1 MKNHP
6 WIKQLTSFFVAIG
19 LMFSAQMAFANG
31 EIGEHVNHL
40 SDNIEKYEEEVEW
53 VIKKVGGIVERYEA
67 EGVKAANSGAVVDY
81 WEAVQFHAAI
91 ESNYIQLYAEIW
103 QGLYG
108 VKEAVD
114 NQQSVADVR
123 QQYRQLKHTLWQSL
137 GAVKLAAVYQDK
149 GLLET
154 VQLREG
160 APSNSVEILEAV
172 KNRLHKAVA
181 KFAEKAYDESS
192 SIVHDAYLNLFEGVE
207 GELITLNA
215 ELVEDLEKD
224 FNVVIPKTIKSKASL
239 DELRDAV
246 ATMESKLNQA
256 IKLVKNNSK
265 KKDVF

>member
-1 MKNHP
+1 MNNP
-6 WIKQLTSFFVAIG
+6 SWIKHLSSALAAIG
-19 LMFSAQMAFANG
+19 LMLSAQLAFANG

-40 SDNIEKYEEEVEW
+40 SNNIEKYEEEVQW

-67 EGVKAANSGAVVDY
+67 DGVKAANSGAVVDY

-114 NQQSVADVR
+114 QQKSVADVR
-123 QQYRQLKHTLWQSL
+123 TQYRQLKHTLWQSL

-149 GLLET
+149 GLLEA

-160 APSNSVEILEAV
+160 APSNSVETLEAV

-215 ELVEDLEKD
+215 DLVEDLEKD
-224 FNVVIPKTIKSKASL
+224 FNVILPQNIKNKVST
-239 DELRDAV
+239 DELRGAV
-246 ATMESKLNQA
+246 ETMEAKLDKA
-256 IKLVKNNSK
+256 IALVKNNTD

>member
-1 MKNHP
+1 MIKSP
-6 WIKQLTSFFVAIG
+6 WIVNLVAAITLLLTNQLA
-19 LMFSAQMAFANG
+19 MANG

-40 SDNIEKYEEEVEW
+40 SDNVEKYEEEVVW

-67 EGVKAANSGAVVDY
+67 EGAKAANSGAVVDY

-114 NQQSVADVR
+114 QQKPVADVR
-123 QQYRQLKHTLWQSL
+123 NEYRQLKHTLWQSL

-149 GLLET
+149 GLLEA

-160 APSNSVEILEAV
+160 APSNSVETLEAV

-192 SIVHDAYLNLFEGVE
+192 TIVHEAYLNLFEGVE

-215 ELVEDLEKD
+215 DLVEDLEKD
-224 FNVVIPKTIKSKASL
+224 FNVVLPKTIKSKVST
-239 DELRDAV
+239 DELRGAV
-246 ATMESKLNQA
+246 KTMEAKLDKA
-256 IKLVKNNSK
+256 IELVKNNAK
-265 KKDVF
+265 QKDVF